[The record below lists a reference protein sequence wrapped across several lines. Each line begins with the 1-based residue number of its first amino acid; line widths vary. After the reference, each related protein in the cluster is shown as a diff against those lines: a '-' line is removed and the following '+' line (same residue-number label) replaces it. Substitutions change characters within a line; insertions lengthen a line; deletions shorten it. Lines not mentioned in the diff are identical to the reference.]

1 MVFKFL
7 KTPIPPVLLNTL
19 DLYLLT
25 TSIKLGYCFFFFFFK
40 HKHTENPV
48 LQMIISCTFAELAFL
63 AGAVIQSA
71 EGLNGKNTQIG
82 VSKTLAGMTDSCVW
96 NWF

>member
-1 MVFKFL
+1 
-7 KTPIPPVLLNTL
+7 
-19 DLYLLT
+19 
-25 TSIKLGYCFFFFFFK
+25 
-40 HKHTENPV
+40 
-48 LQMIISCTFAELAFL
+48 MIISCTFAELAFL